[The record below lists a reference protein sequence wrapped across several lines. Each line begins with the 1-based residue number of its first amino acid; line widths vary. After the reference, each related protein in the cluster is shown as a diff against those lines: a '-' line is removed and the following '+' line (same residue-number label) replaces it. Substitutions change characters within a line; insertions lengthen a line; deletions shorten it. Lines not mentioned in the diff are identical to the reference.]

1 MTNREMLLEAIR
13 VLGRYQANILREES
27 SEMTPTEIID
37 MEYAAPAFNKNK
49 DYSSTP
55 AGSPVSYE
63 GQVYKLITPHNAS
76 SYEGNPASLPA
87 LWSLLHTK
95 NPLKAKP
102 YMAPNGT
109 SGMYMK
115 DECYLGDDG
124 PVYKCKSANCVRD
137 SPSYPSACVLFVLL
151 SVCNGVALICSI
163 FGGCRFI
170 DLSAQ

>member
-13 VLGRYQANILREES
+13 ALGRYQAGILREEAPK
-27 SEMTPTEIID
+27 MTATEIID
-37 MEYAAPAFNKNK
+37 MEYAAPTFNSKK
-49 DYSSTP
+49 DYSACAVGT
-55 AGSPVSYE
+55 PVSFE

-76 SYEGNPASLPA
+76 SYEGNPATLPA

-102 YMAPNGT
+102 YAAPNGT

-124 PVYKCKSANCVRD
+124 HVYKCKIDNCVWD
-137 SPSYPSACVLFVLL
+137 YPSYSAAWEDLGLL
-151 SVCNGVALICSI
+151 SNLKGVN
-163 FGGCRFI
+163 
-170 DLSAQ
+170 

>member
-13 VLGRYQANILREES
+13 ALGRYQANILREGS

-37 MEYAAPAFNKNK
+37 MEYAAPKFNKEK

-63 GQVYKLITPHNAS
+63 GQVYKLIIPHNAS

-102 YMAPNGT
+102 YAAPNGT

-124 PVYKCKSANCVRD
+124 HVYKCKIDNCVWD
-137 SPSYPSACVLFVLL
+137 YPSYSAAWEDLGLL
-151 SVCNGVALICSI
+151 SNLKGVS
-163 FGGCRFI
+163 
-170 DLSAQ
+170 

>member
-13 VLGRYQANILREES
+13 ALGRYQANILRTES
-27 SEMTPTEIID
+27 STMTDTEIID

-76 SYEGNPASLPA
+76 SYEGNPATLPA

-102 YMAPNGT
+102 YAAPNGT

-124 PVYKCKSANCVRD
+124 HVYKCKIDSCVWD
-137 SPSYPSACVLFVLL
+137 YPSYTAAWEDLGLL
-151 SVCNGVALICSI
+151 SNLKGVS
-163 FGGCRFI
+163 
-170 DLSAQ
+170 